1 MRSNGFVRIFVA
13 TVIAGIAG
21 YAITWLAA
29 RALGPAV
36 YADFAAF
43 WSFLYLVVG
52 ALSGLQQEGA
62 RAAAPVS
69 RTAAASSHTA
79 GRRSTRF
86 MPFARVVA
94 VITLVVV
101 GIVGALLAPRLFSHG
116 GAALVLPL
124 ALGTAVYV
132 LVAASLGLL
141 YGIELW
147 RPLSLMIVAD
157 VVVRL
162 AALCV
167 VLAFGGGLVALGW
180 ATVAPYPLTLVVLWL
195 TVAPRLREAQ
205 RLDLSAAQ
213 LSWNAVR
220 TVGAAAATAVLVS
233 GFPVVLTS
241 FSAGAPRAVL
251 GALILAITLTRAP
264 LVVSSL
270 ALQSYL
276 VVFFKARLDTL
287 ARAVAVIVAAICAL
301 TAVLSALVGL
311 LGPVLLDV
319 LFGAGYRL
327 DGGYLAILTASSA
340 PTALLAITGSA
351 VLARSRHSLYVSGWA
366 VGALAALA
374 LLALP
379 LPLETRAVVALTVGP
394 LLGVAVHLVGSIMPA
409 LGRRPGRGSA
419 TERVTG

>member
-1 MRSNGFVRIFVA
+1 
-13 TVIAGIAG
+13 
-21 YAITWLAA
+21 
-29 RALGPAV
+29 
-36 YADFAAF
+36 
-43 WSFLYLVVG
+43 
-52 ALSGLQQEGA
+52 
-62 RAAAPVS
+62 
-69 RTAAASSHTA
+69 
-79 GRRSTRF
+79 
-86 MPFARVVA
+86 MPFAGVVA

-180 ATVAPYPLTLVVLWL
+180 ATVVPYPLTLVVLWL

-327 DGGYLAILTASSA
+327 EGGYLAILTASSA

-394 LLGVAVHLVGSIMPA
+394 LLGVAMHLVGSIMPA